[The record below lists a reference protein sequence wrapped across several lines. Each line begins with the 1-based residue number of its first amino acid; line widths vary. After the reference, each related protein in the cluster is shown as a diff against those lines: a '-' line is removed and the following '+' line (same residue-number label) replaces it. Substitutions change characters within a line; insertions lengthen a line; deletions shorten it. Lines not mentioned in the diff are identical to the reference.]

1 MFSVL
6 ITGLSTG
13 EKFKIYD
20 FMESD
25 KPKFIDP
32 FKLIIWFKPSIEI
45 GDLFIFSLITSLKIN
60 LQLFELIKDI
70 FQIEF
75 LTLLNIW

>member
-32 FKLIIWFKPSIEI
+32 FKLII
-45 GDLFIFSLITSLKIN
+45 
-60 LQLFELIKDI
+60 
-70 FQIEF
+70 
-75 LTLLNIW
+75 